1 MGLITLLT
9 TKGSNLS
16 SHDGATPPTNALA
29 TKASPMHAKQDGT
42 PGYSLNGT
50 GAGVVTPLYASYED
64 GVPNSLPRPSIL
76 DIDGKTPGKYRN
88 PETGTT
94 YP

>member
-1 MGLITLLT
+1 
-9 TKGSNLS
+9 
-16 SHDGATPPTNALA
+16 
-29 TKASPMHAKQDGT
+29 
-42 PGYSLNGT
+42 LNGT